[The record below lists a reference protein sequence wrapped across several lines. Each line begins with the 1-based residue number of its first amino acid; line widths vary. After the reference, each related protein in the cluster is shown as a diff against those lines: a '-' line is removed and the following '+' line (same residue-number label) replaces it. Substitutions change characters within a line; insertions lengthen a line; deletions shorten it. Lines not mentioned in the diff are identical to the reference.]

1 MKKFFPIILFL
12 GLTGCATYKSQ
23 VVNVEPIH
31 AYRDKATVSD
41 ITVAVDV
48 FEQSDKVKSAF
59 YVDLTKKDVRAVQLL
74 VENGSADNILITR
87 SKISASDSAGNE
99 AKRVNASY
107 VFDRFEKNELAY
119 AFWGFGIFSYMSAEK
134 ANEKMKADWHEK
146 ELEEEK
152 TLPVKRS
159 ASGFVFFE
167 TKNHL
172 SGMTLKL
179 DVINLR
185 TNETVEIKV
194 PLS

>member
-1 MKKFFPIILFL
+1 MKKILLIVLLL

-23 VVNVEPIH
+23 VVNVEPIDV
-31 AYRDKATVSD
+31 YKNRVTVSD
-41 ITVAVDV
+41 ITVAAEA
-48 FEQSDKVKSAF
+48 FEAPDKVKSAF
-59 YVDLTKKDVRAVQLL
+59 YIDVTQKDIRPVHLFIANGPADDVR
-74 VENGSADNILITR
+74 ITR
-87 SKISASDSAGNE
+87 AQITLADSAGNE
-99 AKRVNASY
+99 AKRVNAAY

-146 ELEEEK
+146 EFEEER
-152 TLPVKRS
+152 TLPVKRN

-172 SGMTLKL
+172 SGMTLRL
-179 DVINLR
+179 GILNLR
-185 TNETVEIKV
+185 TNETIEIKV